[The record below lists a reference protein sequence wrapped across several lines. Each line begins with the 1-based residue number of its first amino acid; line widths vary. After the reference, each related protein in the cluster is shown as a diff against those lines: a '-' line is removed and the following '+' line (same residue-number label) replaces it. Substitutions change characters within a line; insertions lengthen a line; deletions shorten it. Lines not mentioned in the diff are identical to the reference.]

1 MGKCTSPMGVLSA
14 GACAEYGMQVDCP
27 YFGDMLRAVV
37 EGSVDKLAALHSR
50 GGSLTRSQQLRFIFN
65 FVFKQLQI

>member
-1 MGKCTSPMGVLSA
+1 MGVLSA

-50 GGSLTRSQQLRFIFN
+50 GGSLTRLLRQLHALSFFSI
-65 FVFKQLQI
+65 VFKQSQI